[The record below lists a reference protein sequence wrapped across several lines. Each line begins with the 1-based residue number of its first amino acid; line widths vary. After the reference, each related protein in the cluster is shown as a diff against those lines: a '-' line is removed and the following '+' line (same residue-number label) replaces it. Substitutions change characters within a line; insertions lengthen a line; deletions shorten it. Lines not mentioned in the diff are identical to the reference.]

1 MKGDSEVKMEQI
13 KVYME
18 EIKETDGKEFIIRD
32 EARITIGRFTIVEK
46 NNANKSIL
54 IRLRFYREGDKK
66 LLRESLSTMTRGFL
80 RDGSFF
86 KVNIIVSDDI
96 STVPFTDLGYTLEGI
111 LVNNSYQD
119 SRIRNEYLFGTDNTR
134 FNQFKEFKLLALEG
148 PRVNLKLAS
157 PENAEDYLIYYTENR
172 EFLRAVEPHRDP
184 DFYTL
189 MGQRKALNESY
200 KHYLNGL
207 AINFGVY
214 YNGKL
219 IGKVQISNLAYG
231 GFRSATM
238 GYALHKDYEGKGFM
252 QEALKVAIEY
262 AFEEL
267 MLHRLEAS
275 TLLTNIK
282 SQNIL
287 KKLGFKLVGL
297 NEKYLYINGKWQDHY
312 TFSLISE
319 S

>member
-1 MKGDSEVKMEQI
+1 MNKT

-32 EARITIGRFTIVEK
+32 EARITIGRFTIVER
-46 NNANKSIL
+46 NSANKSIM
-54 IRLRFYREGDKK
+54 IRLRFYREGDRS
-66 LLRESLSTMTRGFL
+66 LLRESLGAMTRGFL

-86 KVNIIVSDDI
+86 KVNVIVSDDI
-96 STVPFTDLGYTLEGI
+96 STVPFTELGYTLEGI

-134 FNQFKEFKLLALEG
+134 FNQFKEFKLLALDGE
-148 PRVNLKLAS
+148 RVSLKLAS
-157 PENAEDYLIYYTENR
+157 PENVEDYLIYYTENR
-172 EFLRAVEPHRDP
+172 EFLRALEPHRNAE
-184 DFYTL
+184 FYTL
-189 MGQRKALNESY
+189 TGQRKALDENY
-200 KHYLNGL
+200 KQYMNGL

-214 YNGKL
+214 YSGKL
-219 IGKVQISNLAYG
+219 IGKVQLSNLVYG
-231 GFRSATM
+231 GFRSATL
-238 GYALHKDYEGKGFM
+238 GYALHKDFEGKGLM
-252 QEALKVAIEY
+252 NDALKAAISY

-267 MLHRLEAS
+267 MLHRIEAS
-275 TLLTNIK
+275 TLLDNYK
-282 SQNIL
+282 SQNVL
-287 KKLGFKLVGL
+287 KRLGFKLVGI